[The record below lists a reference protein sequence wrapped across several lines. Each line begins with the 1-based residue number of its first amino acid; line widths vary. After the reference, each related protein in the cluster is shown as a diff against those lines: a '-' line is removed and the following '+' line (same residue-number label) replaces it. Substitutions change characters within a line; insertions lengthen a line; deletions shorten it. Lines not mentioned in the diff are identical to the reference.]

1 MRSVFGLV
9 LVFGLG
15 LAGFAVYMASGY
27 FQAQND
33 ALAMERA
40 AAAEAVPTVDVI
52 AINRDM
58 TYGER
63 ITAEDVVVIK
73 YAEPFLPA
81 GTFRTMEEVFANG
94 PEDQRVVLR
103 PMEANEPLLAIKVS
117 EPGATAGI
125 TTQLGRGMRAF
136 AIKVDAQSG
145 VSGFLHPGDRVDV
158 YWSGRGSGTG
168 DLAAQGITKLIEPG
182 IRIVAV
188 DQTSDNSRSEASV
201 ARTVT
206 VEVTPQQVASL
217 AQAQS
222 TGSLSLSLVG
232 NEDDTVAQV
241 TEVDQSSLLGVV
253 EQQVVQIEAEKIC
266 TIRTRRGAEVV
277 ELPIPCSTN

>member
-9 LVFGLG
+9 LVLGLG
-15 LAGFAVYMASGY
+15 LAGFAVYMAQGY
-27 FQAQND
+27 FETQNL
-33 ALAMERA
+33 ALQRERA
-40 AAAEAVPTVDVI
+40 AAAEAVRTINVI
-52 AINRDM
+52 AVNRDI

-63 ITAEDVVVIK
+63 VTVDDVVVIK

-81 GTFRTMEEVFANG
+81 GAFRTMEEVFVNG

-103 PMEANEPLLAIKVS
+103 PMQANEPLLAVKVS
-117 EPGATAGI
+117 EPGASAGI
-125 TTQLGRGMRAF
+125 TTQLERGMRAF
-136 AIKVDAQSG
+136 AIKVDAQTG
-145 VSGFLHPGDRVDV
+145 VSGFLRPGDRVDV
-158 YWSGRGSGTG
+158 YWSGRGTG
-168 DLAAQGITKLIEPG
+168 IGELDAQGITKLIEPG

-188 DQTSDNSRSEASV
+188 DQNSDNSRSEALI

-222 TGSLSLSLVG
+222 TGNLSLSLVG

-241 TEVDQSSLLGVV
+241 TEVDQRSLLGVV
-253 EQQVVQIEAEKIC
+253 QRQVIAAEVEKVC